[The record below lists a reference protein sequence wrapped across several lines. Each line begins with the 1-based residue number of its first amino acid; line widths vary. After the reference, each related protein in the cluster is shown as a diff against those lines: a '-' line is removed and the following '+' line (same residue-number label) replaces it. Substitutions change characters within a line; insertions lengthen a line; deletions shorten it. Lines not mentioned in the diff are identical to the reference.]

1 MHCVIKISFNI
12 IIKHLHVY
20 NVLLW
25 SFQRL
30 VLGLTK
36 ITIFTDEKDR
46 LNDMILSSQGTISW
60 LSWYSTSNRN
70 TPELSGTIVDVISS
84 PDTMNLQHSCVLYH
98 YWYAH
103 ILCGAGSMHLSG
115 VRPSVL
121 PSVHQSVCLSQ
132 YGPTAANP
140 MVHVCCCGPGRHEI
154 SIDCCTTHSNAT
166 YGERMRV
173 VPRCQ
178 RT

>member
-1 MHCVIKISFNI
+1 MIKISFNI

-121 PSVHQSVCLSQ
+121 PSVHQSVCPSMGQ
-132 YGPTAANP
+132 QQQTRWCMFAAVGPADMRYRSIAARRTAARRIASE
-140 MVHVCCCGPGRHEI
+140 CG
-154 SIDCCTTHSNAT
+154 
-166 YGERMRV
+166 
-173 VPRCQ
+173 
-178 RT
+178 